1 VTPPGRGHA
10 KGYNRHMKACGAV
23 AVLSVFAV
31 VLGAADQNPAP
42 AKTASAAPEDETTRI
57 LVDVTRVN
65 MLFTVTDKKGRFI
78 TDLNKNDFE
87 VIESKKPQVI
97 QEFTA
102 ESDLPLRIGIL
113 VDTSSSI
120 RDRFKFEQEA
130 AIQFLN
136 SVVNPGVDKAM
147 VVSFDTSAELVSDL
161 IDDQLKL
168 DQAVRS
174 LRPGG
179 GTSLYDA
186 IFFACRD
193 KLQQDQPRHKF
204 RRAIVLVTDGED
216 NQSRYTRD
224 QALEMAQKADVVI
237 YAISTNITRIESEGD
252 KVLRYLTSETGGRAF
267 FPFKV
272 EDLDQSFENIANEL
286 RHQYNIFYRPE
297 PLKTDGLYHTVD
309 LRVKGRKDLVVRARK
324 GYYAPKM

>member
-1 VTPPGRGHA
+1 
-10 KGYNRHMKACGAV
+10 MKV
-23 AVLSVFAV
+23 WVLLAALALPVI
-31 VLGAADQNPAP
+31 LGGADQKAAAP
-42 AKTASAAPEDETTRI
+42 AAESAALPSDEPTRI

-65 MLFTVTDKKGRFI
+65 MLFTVTDKKGRFV
-78 TDLNKNDFE
+78 TDLNKDDFE
-87 VIESKKPQVI
+87 VIENKRQQAI

-130 AIQFLN
+130 AIEFLN
-136 SVVNPGVDKAM
+136 SVVHTGVDKAM
-147 VVSFDTSAELVSDL
+147 VISFDTSAELVADL
-161 IDDQLKL
+161 IDDDRKL
-168 DQAVRS
+168 DEAIRG

-186 IFFACRD
+186 VFFACRD
-193 KLQQDQPRHKF
+193 KLQQDQPKHKF
-204 RRAIVLVTDGED
+204 RRALVIVSDGED
-216 NQSRYTRD
+216 NQSRYSRD
-224 QALEMAQKADVVI
+224 QALEMAQKADAVI
-237 YAISTNITRIESEGD
+237 YAISTNISRTETDGD
-252 KVLRYLTSETGGRAF
+252 KVLRYLTEETGGRAF

-272 EDLDQSFENIANEL
+272 EDLEQSFENIANEL

-297 PLKTDGLYHTVD
+297 PLKTDGMYHTVD
-309 LRVKGRKDLVVRARK
+309 LRVKGRKELVVRARK

>member
-1 VTPPGRGHA
+1 MKFWGSLGVTCLCFGSLW
-10 KGYNRHMKACGAV
+10 GADPI
-23 AVLSVFAV
+23 A
-31 VLGAADQNPAP
+31 PAP
-42 AKTASAAPEDETTRI
+42 PPPQSDETARI

-65 MLFTVTDKKGRFI
+65 MLFTVSDKKGRFI
-78 TDLNKNDFE
+78 TDLNKDDFE
-87 VIESKKPQVI
+87 IIESKRIQPI

-102 ESDLPLRIGIL
+102 ESDLPLRLAIL
-113 VDTSSSI
+113 VDTSNSI

-130 AIQFLN
+130 AVEFIN
-136 SVVNPGVDKAM
+136 SVVHPSVDKAM
-147 VVSFDTSAELVSDL
+147 VVSFDSSAELVADL
-161 IDDQLKL
+161 IDDTRRLNAAIL
-168 DQAVRS
+168 S

-179 GTSLYDA
+179 GTALYDA

-193 KLQQDQPRHKF
+193 KLQQDQPKHKF
-204 RRAIVLVTDGED
+204 RRAMVVLTDGED
-216 NQSRYTRD
+216 NESRYTRD

-237 YAISTNITRIESEGD
+237 YAISTNITHAETEGD
-252 KVLRYLTSETGGRAF
+252 KVLKYLTAETGGHAF

-272 EDLDQSFENIANEL
+272 EDLEQSFENIANEL

-297 PLKTDGLYHTVD
+297 PLKTDGLYHTVE

>member
-1 VTPPGRGHA
+1 
-10 KGYNRHMKACGAV
+10 
-23 AVLSVFAV
+23 
-31 VLGAADQNPAP
+31 
-42 AKTASAAPEDETTRI
+42 
-57 LVDVTRVN
+57 
-65 MLFTVTDKKGRFI
+65 
-78 TDLNKNDFE
+78 
-87 VIESKKPQVI
+87 
-97 QEFTA
+97 
-102 ESDLPLRIGIL
+102 
-113 VDTSSSI
+113 
-120 RDRFKFEQEA
+120 
-130 AIQFLN
+130 
-136 SVVNPGVDKAM
+136 M
-147 VVSFDTSAELVSDL
+147 VVSFDTSAELVADL
-161 IDDQLKL
+161 VDDPLKL
-168 DQAVRS
+168 DSAIRS

-193 KLQQDQPRHKF
+193 KLLQDQPRHKF
-204 RRAIVLVTDGED
+204 RRAIVLVSDGED
-216 NQSRYTRD
+216 NQSRYSRD

-237 YAISTNITRIESEGD
+237 YAISTNITRIETDGD
-252 KVLRYLTSETGGRAF
+252 KVLRYLTQETGGRAF